1 MKRKKGV
8 LVNGDKNEVI
18 CYFIQSL
25 EIDFQILTTKN
36 DNKVYF
42 LKLNNNNNNKI
53 SIKMYID
60 FLSILKFT
68 KLTCLRRFSRI
79 SIILVTY
86 DPIIYLSTFI
96 VLYLNHCLIYILN
109 IKLDLAYVNKILH
122 KIVIMQQ
129 N

>member
-1 MKRKKGV
+1 MKGKRGV
-8 LVNGDKNEVI
+8 LINGDKNEVI

-36 DNKVYF
+36 DNKVLTTKNDNKVYF

-60 FLSILKFT
+60 FFSILKFT
-68 KLTCLRRFSRI
+68 KLTCLRRFGRI
-79 SIILVTY
+79 SIILVIY

-96 VLYLNHCLIYILN
+96 VLYLNH
-109 IKLDLAYVNKILH
+109 
-122 KIVIMQQ
+122 
-129 N
+129 